1 MSKTQKIETTMEIVR
16 TLVGLVIAYAVALII
31 LFAISDDPVFIVR
44 QFILGPFSSPRRIGS
59 VINLAIPFTIC
70 GLSMCFMYAV
80 NRFNL
85 VPEGIFMLSACMVTF
100 VSVKLGNA
108 LPAPVMLPLLFLVAA
123 LTGIVMAFIPAI
135 MERKFNANVV
145 VVSLML
151 NSIIGFLATWI
162 MRYHMKDNTISF
174 IGSLELPENAQMPR
188 LFSGVQE
195 KEGFLAV
202 LKSFRVQSGLII
214 AIFCVIIVAIVFY
227 KTSFG
232 WKMRLVGENPQ
243 FAGAVGLSAVG
254 ISFAAQLI
262 GGGVAG
268 IAGATEMLGNYTR
281 FQWTATTQH
290 GFDGLLVAVLAK
302 KNPALVPIG
311 ALFLAYIR
319 IGADV
324 VNTSGDIPKEF
335 ITVIQGIII
344 LLIAAESFMSGTKHK
359 LIFKAAEKEEAERKQ
374 KQQANTAA

>member
-1 MSKTQKIETTMEIVR
+1 MSKTQRIEATMEIVR
-16 TLVGLVIAYAVALII
+16 TVAGLLIAYGIALII
-31 LFAISDDPVFIVR
+31 LFAISDNPVFII
-44 QFILGPFSSPRRIGS
+44 QKFILGPFENQRRIGS

-85 VPEGIFMLSACMVTF
+85 VPEGIFMLAACVITLI
-100 VSVKLGNA
+100 SIQIGDA
-108 LPAPVMLPLLFLVAA
+108 LPAFIMIPLMMLIAFAV
-123 LTGIVMAFIPAI
+123 GVVVAFIPAI

-151 NSIIGFLATWI
+151 NSILSWLAVWLLQYK
-162 MRYHMKDNTISF
+162 MRDPSISY
-174 IGSLELPENAQMPR
+174 IGSKEIPASAQLPR
-188 LFSGVQE
+188 ILG
-195 KEGFLAV
+195 K
-202 LKSFRVQSGLII
+202 FRVQSGLII
-214 AIFCVIIVAIVFY
+214 AILCLIVVALLFY
-227 KTSFG
+227 KTSYG

-243 FAGAVGLSAVG
+243 FATAVGLSAVS
-254 ISFAAQLI
+254 ISFSAQLI

-268 IAGATEMLGNYTR
+268 IAGATEMMGNYTR

-302 KNPALVPIG
+302 KNPVLVPIG

-324 VNTSGDIPKEF
+324 VNSSGDIPKEF
-335 ITVIQGIII
+335 ITVIQGIVI
-344 LLIAAESFMSGTKHK
+344 LLIAAESFMSGIKNK
-359 LIFKAAEKEEAERKQ
+359 MIYKAAEKDEAEKKAKQ
-374 KQQANTAA
+374 AANA

>member
-1 MSKTQKIETTMEIVR
+1 MSKTQRIEATMEIVR
-16 TLVGLVIAYAVALII
+16 TVAGLLIAYGIALII
-31 LFAISDDPVFIVR
+31 LFAISDDPVFII
-44 QFILGPFSSPRRIGS
+44 QKFILGPFDTPRRIGS

-85 VPEGIFMLSACMVTF
+85 VPEGIFMLAACIVTLI
-100 VSVKLGNA
+100 SIQIGDA
-108 LPAPVMLPLLFLVAA
+108 LPAVVMIPLLMLIAFAVGVIVAF
-123 LTGIVMAFIPAI
+123 VPAI

-151 NSIIGFLATWI
+151 NSILSWLAVWLLQYK
-162 MRYHMKDNTISF
+162 MRDPSISY
-174 IGSLELPENAQMPR
+174 IGSKEIPESARLPR
-188 LFSGVQE
+188 LFAGA
-195 KEGFLAV
+195 KEGLGQS
-202 LKSFRVQSGLII
+202 LGKFRIQSGLII
-214 AIFCVIIVAIVFY
+214 AILCLIVVALLFY
-227 KTSFG
+227 KTSYG

-243 FAGAVGLSAVG
+243 FATAVGLSAVS
-254 ISFAAQLI
+254 ISFSAQLI

-268 IAGATEMLGNYTR
+268 IAGATEMMGNYTR

-302 KNPALVPIG
+302 KNPVLVPIG

-324 VNTSGDIPKEF
+324 VNSSGDIPKEF
-335 ITVIQGIII
+335 ITVIQGIVI
-344 LLIAAESFMSGTKHK
+344 LLIAAESFMSGIKNK
-359 LIFKAAEKEEAERKQ
+359 MIYKAAEKDEAEKKAKQ
-374 KQQANTAA
+374 AANA

>member
-1 MSKTQKIETTMEIVR
+1 MSKTQRIETTMEIVR
-16 TLVGLVIAYAVALII
+16 TLVGLLIAYVVALII
-31 LFAISDDPVFIVR
+31 LFAISDNPVFIVQ
-44 QFILGPFSSPRRIGS
+44 QFILGPFSSARRIGS

-85 VPEGIFMLSACMVTF
+85 VPEGIFMLSACLVTL
-100 VSVKLGNA
+100 VALKLGPSV
-108 LPAPVMLPLLFLVAA
+108 PAPVMLPLLFAVAI
-123 LTGIVMAFIPAI
+123 LTGVVVAFIPAI

-151 NSIIGFLATWI
+151 NSIIAFLATWV
-162 MRYHMKDNTISF
+162 MKYYMKDTAISY
-174 IGSLELPENAQMPR
+174 IASEQIPESAQMPQ
-188 LFSGVQE
+188 LFSR
-195 KEGFLAV
+195 
-202 LKSFRVQSGLII
+202 SFRIQSGLII
-214 AIFCVIIVAIVFY
+214 AVVCVIAVAVLFY

-232 WKMRLVGENPQ
+232 WKMRMVGENPQ
-243 FAGAVGLSAVG
+243 FATAVGLSAVG
-254 ISFAAQLI
+254 ISFTAQLI

-324 VNTSGDIPKEF
+324 VNTSGDIPPEF

-344 LLIAAESFMSGTKHK
+344 LLIAAESFMSGTKNR
-359 LIFKAAEKEEAERKQ
+359 LIFKAAEKDEAEK

>member
-1 MSKTQKIETTMEIVR
+1 MSKTQRIETTMEVVR
-16 TLVGLVIAYAVALII
+16 TLVGLLIAYGVALVI
-31 LFAISDDPVFIVR
+31 LFAISDDPVYIVK

-59 VINLAIPFTIC
+59 IINLAIPFTIC

-85 VPEGIFMLSACMVTF
+85 VAEGIFMLSGCMVTF
-100 VSVKLGNA
+100 TALKLGGDV
-108 LPAPVMLPLLFLVAA
+108 PAAVMLSILFVVGAVTGVA
-123 LTGIVMAFIPAI
+123 GAFIPAI

-151 NSIIGFLATWI
+151 NSIIAYLATWI
-162 MRYHMKDNTISF
+162 MRYYMKDNTIAYIASQ
-174 IGSLELPENAQMPR
+174 ELPASAQMPR
-188 LFSGVQE
+188 LF
-195 KEGFLAV
+195 KT
-202 LKSFRVQSGLII
+202 SFRIQSG
-214 AIFCVIIVAIVFY
+214 IFVAVICVIVVALLFY

-232 WKMRLVGENPQ
+232 WKMRLVGENPE
-243 FAGAVGLSAVG
+243 FATAVGLSAVG
-254 ISFAAQLI
+254 VSFAAQLI

-268 IAGATEMLGNYTR
+268 IAGATEMLSNYTR
-281 FQWTATTQH
+281 FQWTATTGH

-311 ALFLAYIR
+311 ALFLAYVR

-324 VNTSGDIPKEF
+324 VNSTGDIPKEF

-344 LLIAAESFMSGTKHK
+344 LLVAAESFMSGTKNK
-359 LIFKAAEKEEAERKQ
+359 MIFKAAEKEKAEKEKQ
-374 KQQANTAA
+374 EANTAA

>member
-1 MSKTQKIETTMEIVR
+1 MSKTQRIEATMEVVR
-16 TLVGLVIAYAVALII
+16 TIAGLLIAYGIALII
-31 LFAISDDPVFIVR
+31 LFAISSDPVNVIKQFIV
-44 QFILGPFSSPRRIGS
+44 GPFSSARRIGS

-85 VPEGIFMLSACMVTF
+85 VPEGIFMLAACIITLI
-100 VSVKLGNA
+100 SINIGDT
-108 LPAPVMLPLLFLVAA
+108 LPAVVMIPLLLLIAFAVGVA
-123 LTGIVMAFIPAI
+123 ISFIPAI

-151 NSIIGFLATWI
+151 NSILSWLSVWLLQYK
-162 MRYHMKDNTISF
+162 MRDTSISY
-174 IGSLELPENAQMPR
+174 IGSKEIPAVAQLPR
-188 LFSGVQE
+188 ILG
-195 KEGFLAV
+195 K
-202 LKSFRVQSGLII
+202 FRIQSGLII
-214 AIFCVIIVAIVFY
+214 AIICLVVVALLFY

-232 WKMRLVGENPQ
+232 WKMRLVGENPA

-254 ISFAAQLI
+254 ISFSAQLI

-268 IAGATEMLGNYTR
+268 LAGAVEMMGNYTR

-302 KNPALVPIG
+302 KNPVLVPIG

-324 VNTSGDIPKEF
+324 VNSSGDIPKEF
-335 ITVIQGIII
+335 ITVIQGIVI
-344 LLIAAESFMSGTKHK
+344 LLIAAESFMSGIKNK
-359 LIFKAAEKEEAERKQ
+359 MIYKAAEKDEAEKKAKQ
-374 KQQANTAA
+374 AANA

>member
-1 MSKTQKIETTMEIVR
+1 MSKTQKIETTMEVVR
-16 TLVGLVIAYAVALII
+16 TLVGLLIAYAVALII
-31 LFAISDDPVFIVR
+31 LFAISDDPVYIVQ
-44 QFILGPFSSPRRIGS
+44 QFILGPFKSARRIGS

-70 GLSMCFMYAV
+70 GLAMCFMYAV

-85 VPEGIFMLSACMVTF
+85 VPEGIFMLSACMVTL
-100 VSVKLGNA
+100 VSIKIGPT
-108 LPAPVMLPLLFLVAA
+108 LPAPVMLPLLFAIA
-123 LTGIVMAFIPAI
+123 ILTGVVVAFIPAI

-174 IGSLELPENAQMPR
+174 IASQEIPDSAQMPR
-188 LFSGVQE
+188 IFG
-195 KEGFLAV
+195 
-202 LKSFRVQSGLII
+202 SFRIQSGLII
-214 AIFCVIIVAIVFY
+214 AVLAVIAVAVLFY

-254 ISFAAQLI
+254 VSFAAQLI

-281 FQWTATTQH
+281 FQWMATTQH

-324 VNTSGDIPKEF
+324 VNTTGDIPPEF

-344 LLIAAESFMSGTKHK
+344 LLIAAESFMSGTKNK
-359 LIFKAAEKEEAERKQ
+359 LIFKAAEKDEAEKKQ
-374 KQQANTAA
+374 KQATNTAA

>member
-1 MSKTQKIETTMEIVR
+1 MEVVR
-16 TLVGLVIAYAVALII
+16 TLVGLVIAYAVALVI
-31 LFAISDDPVFIVR
+31 LYAISDDPVYIVR

-100 VSVKLGNA
+100 VSVKLGPS
-108 LPAPVMLPLLFLVAA
+108 LPAPIMLPLLFAIA
-123 LTGIVMAFIPAI
+123 ILTGVAMAFIPAI

-151 NSIIGFLATWI
+151 NSIIGFFATWV
-162 MRYHMKDNTISF
+162 MRYYMKDNTISY
-174 IGSLELPENAQMPR
+174 IGSLEIPENARLPR
-188 LFSGVQE
+188 LFANVE
-195 KEGFLAV
+195 AKEGFAAV
-202 LKSFRVQSGLII
+202 LKSFRMQSGIFI
-214 AIFCVIIVAIVFY
+214 AILCVIVVAVLFY

-268 IAGATEMLGNYTR
+268 IAGATEILGNYTR

-344 LLIAAESFMSGTKHK
+344 LLIAAESFMSGTKNK
-359 LIFKAAEKEEAERKQ
+359 LIFKAAEKEEAEKKQ
-374 KQQANTAA
+374 KQASNTAA

>member
-1 MSKTQKIETTMEIVR
+1 MSKTQRIEATMEVVR
-16 TLVGLVIAYAVALII
+16 TVVGLLIAYGIALVI
-31 LFAISDDPVFIVR
+31 LFAISSDPVNVIR
-44 QFILGPFSSPRRIGS
+44 QFILGPFSSERRIGS

-85 VPEGIFMLSACMVTF
+85 VPEGIFMLSACV
-100 VSVKLGNA
+100 VSLVSIQLGNK
-108 LPAPVMLPLLFLVAA
+108 LPALVMIPLLLIISFVVGLCVS
-123 LTGIVMAFIPAI
+123 FIPAI
-135 MERKFNANVV
+135 MERKFRANVV

-151 NSIIGFLATWI
+151 NSILSWLSVWI
-162 MRYHMKDNTISF
+162 LQYIIRDKGLSY
-174 IGSLELPENAQMPR
+174 IGSKEIPSAAQLPR
-188 LFSGVQE
+188 IFG
-195 KEGFLAV
+195 K
-202 LKSFRVQSGLII
+202 FRIQSGLII
-214 AIFCVIIVAIVFY
+214 AIICLVVVALVFY

-232 WKMRLVGENPQ
+232 WKMRLVGENPA

-268 IAGATEMLGNYTR
+268 IAGAVEMMGNYTR
-281 FQWTATTQH
+281 FQWTTTTQH

-302 KNPALVPIG
+302 KNPVLVPVG

-324 VNTSGDIPKEF
+324 VNSSGDIPKEF
-335 ITVIQGIII
+335 ITVIQGIVI
-344 LLIAAESFMSGTKHK
+344 LLIAAESFMSGIKNK
-359 LIFKAAEKEEAERKQ
+359 MIYKAAQSEKTARKQ
-374 KQQANTAA
+374 EQDNIAKAAGK